1 MAKRV
6 RTNKIVNISLTP
18 FHVRKLALMQERTGL
33 AISGIIQ
40 RLIENHDLFQ
50 LDGGKEKK

>member
-50 LDGGKEKK
+50 MDSGKEKK